1 MKKLR
6 LFLAFLLVSV
16 ICTSVNAKSITGTVV
31 QATDNEPVIGA
42 TVQVKGTARGTIT
55 DFDGKFTIE
64 VNDNELLV
72 VSFLGYLPQELKP
85 INNMIIKLQEDSKTL
100 DDVVVTAMGISRDK
114 KALGYAVQDVK
125 ADELTQAASSNL
137 SSALQGKISGLEI
150 SASSGMPGAS
160 SKVTIRG
167 ARSFTGNNAPLYVI
181 DGMPIAS
188 GSDMST
194 NQSVTGSDYA
204 NRALD
209 INPSDIESINVL
221 KGQAASALYGLRASN
236 GVIVITTKSGKGAKK
251 GKATVTINSN
261 LSFETLS
268 ITPDLQ
274 SEYAQGSGGVYKPTA
289 STSWGPKISEL
300 ANDPTYGGN
309 TDNTYTQA
317 DGMQSGKYYVPQR
330 AAAGLNPWAVPQ
342 SYDNVGDFFKTGI
355 SFTNSIN
362 LAQATDKGYYNLSFG
377 SSNVA
382 GIVPSTSLD
391 RYNAKLSAT
400 ANISDKWTSAFNA
413 NFVTSNISKQSGAN
427 NGIVATV
434 FPSPASYDLAGI
446 PDHIK
451 GDNYTQNTYRS
462 TGGFDGPYW
471 GVANNDHLEDNQ
483 RFYGNA
489 YIKYHNDFDG
499 SANSLDVKYQV
510 GADAYTTNYTTSWGY
525 GHANKKGEIDHTAY
539 SFQEYN
545 SLLTGTFHWA
555 ISDDLDMDVLV
566 GNEIVG
572 NRSRQTE
579 AYGKNYNFSGWNHL
593 SNASV
598 LESYQLSNT
607 FLSVGTFANIA
618 VDYKDMLYLN
628 ITGRQ
633 DMVSSMPRDSRTFF
647 YPSISLGFV
656 FTQLE
661 MFRNDVLTFGKL
673 RTSYAEVGQ
682 AATYRASYY
691 SQPGYGGGFYNGA
704 PISYPIG
711 GITAF
716 TPNSTIYDPNLVP
729 QNTRSYEIG
738 ADLDFFNGRI
748 GLNYTFSRQNVEDQI
763 FTVPLAGS
771 TGYGGLITNGGS
783 IHTNAHEVN
792 LNLVPIKMKNFEW
805 NLGFNFT
812 KIDNY
817 VDELAPGVNSIFL
830 GGFVTPQV
838 RAGIGDKFPVIYGNG
853 YLRNDKGQIVVDAN
867 GMPQAGDEQ
876 VIGRV
881 SPDFQVGINT
891 SFDIYKLR
899 IAAVIDWKQ
908 GGQMYGGTKGLMGL
922 YGMSQESADRRKDGF
937 VFGKGSVKQNA
948 DGSYSPNDIKIPADR
963 VQSFYTTVN
972 NIDEYSIYD
981 NSFIKL
987 REISLSYPVLEK
999 SYMNINFNVFARNI
1013 LLWTEIDGF
1022 DPESTQGNTNMAG
1035 AFERFSLP
1043 GASSYGLGFTLTF

>member
-16 ICTSVNAKSITGTVV
+16 ICTSVNAESVTGTVV
-31 QATDNEPVIGA
+31 QAADNEPVIGA

-72 VSFLGYLPQELKP
+72 VSFLGYIPQELKP
-85 INNMIIKLQEDSKTL
+85 INNMIIKMVEDSQTL
-100 DDVVVTAMGISRDK
+100 DDVVVTALGISRDK

-137 SSALQGKISGLEI
+137 SSALQGKVSGLEI

-181 DGMPIAS
+181 DGMPISS
-188 GSDMST
+188 GADMST
-194 NQSVTGSDYA
+194 NQSVTGSDFA

-221 KGQAASALYGLRASN
+221 KGQAASALYGMRASN
-236 GVIVITTKSGKGAKK
+236 GVIVITTKSGKGARKDK
-251 GKATVTINSN
+251 PSVTINSN

-274 SEYAQGSGGVYKPTA
+274 DEYAQGTGGVYKPTA

-317 DGMQSGKYYVPQR
+317 DGLQSGKYYVPQR

-342 SYDNVGDFFKTGI
+342 SYDNVGDFFKTGV
-355 SFTNSIN
+355 SFTNSVN
-362 LAQATDKGYYNLSFG
+362 LAQSTDKGYYNISFG
-377 SSNVA
+377 SSNVS
-382 GIVPSTSLD
+382 GIVPSTSMD

-400 ANISDKWTSAFNA
+400 SNLNKNWTSAFNA
-413 NFVTSNISKQSGAN
+413 NFVTSGISKQSGAN

-451 GDNYTQNTYRS
+451 GDKYTQNTYRS
-462 TGGFDGPYW
+462 TGGFDGAYW

-483 RFYGNA
+483 RFFGNA
-489 YIKYHNDFDG
+489 YINYHTDFDG
-499 SANSLDVKYQV
+499 SANTLDIKYQV

-525 GHANKKGEIDHTAY
+525 GHSNQKGEIDHLAY
-539 SFQEYN
+539 SSQEYN
-545 SLLTGTFHWA
+545 SLLTANFHWTITDA
-555 ISDDLDMDVLV
+555 LDMDVLV
-566 GNEIVG
+566 GNETVG
-572 NRSRQTE
+572 KIWSETE

-598 LESYQLSNT
+598 LESYQSGYKE
-607 FLSVGTFANIA
+607 LSVGTFANIA
-618 VDYKDMLYLN
+618 MDYADMLYLN

-633 DMVSSMPRDSRTFF
+633 DIVSTMPRDNRTFF

-661 MFRNDVLTFGKL
+661 MLRNDVLTFGKL
-673 RTSYAEVGQ
+673 RASYAEVGQ
-682 AATYRASYY
+682 KGTYRASYY
-691 SQPGYGGGFYNGA
+691 SQPVYGGGFYSGT

-716 TPNSTIYDPNLVP
+716 TPHYNIYDPNLKP
-729 QNTRSYEIG
+729 QNTKSYEVG

-748 GLNYTFSRQNVEDQI
+748 GVNYTFSRQNVEDQI

-771 TGYGGLITNGGS
+771 TGYSGLITNGGS
-783 IHTNAHEVN
+783 IHTNAHELNV
-792 LNLVPIKMKNFEW
+792 NLVPVKMKNFEW

-838 RAGIGDKFPVIYGNG
+838 RAGIGDKFPVIYGSG

-881 SPDFQVGINT
+881 SPDFQLGINT

-899 IAAVIDWKQ
+899 IAAVFDWKQ
-908 GGQMYGGTKGLMGL
+908 GGQMYGGTKGLMGV

-937 VFGKGSVKQNA
+937 VFGNGSVKQNA
-948 DGSYSPNDIKIPADR
+948 DGSYSPNDIKIPADK
-963 VQSFYTTVN
+963 VQTFYNTAN

-981 NSFIKL
+981 NSFLKL
-987 REISLSYPVLEK
+987 REISMSYPVLEK
-999 SYMNINFNVFARNI
+999 PYMNINFNVFARNI

-1022 DPESTQGNTNMAG
+1022 DPEASQGNTNMGG

-1043 GASSYGLGFTLTF
+1043 SASSYGLGFTLTF